1 MSQNE
6 KKLVEEI
13 TNLPAQVQD
22 KLLLMAQGAAM
33 ALDALKESMGAGG
46 DHSGSGETHGEG
58 SA

>member
-33 ALDALKESMGAGG
+33 ALETIKESLGAGE
-46 DHSGSGETHGEG
+46 DRSGAGENHGEG